1 VRELHHGLDQAD
13 DEEPTKV
20 EEVKKLLQ
28 QSVASYFDRLQ
39 EEEREKQKQEH
50 EQRERR
56 KRLPILLMVRVVVE
70 PPSLSPSSSSTQ
82 PLHDHINR
90 SRSFLALH
98 INRHTIESH

>member
-39 EEEREKQKQEH
+39 EEEREKRKQER

-56 KRLPILLMVRVVVE
+56 KRLPILLMVR
-70 PPSLSPSSSSTQ
+70 SG
-82 PLHDHINR
+82 
-90 SRSFLALH
+90 
-98 INRHTIESH
+98 